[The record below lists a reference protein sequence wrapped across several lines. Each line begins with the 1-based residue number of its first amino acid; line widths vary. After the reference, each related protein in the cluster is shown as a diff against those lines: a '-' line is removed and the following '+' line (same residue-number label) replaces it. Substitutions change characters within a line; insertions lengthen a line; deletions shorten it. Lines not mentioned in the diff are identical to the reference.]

1 MTDRKQSLF
10 GQLCSGDLVIAV
22 EAASGSAGSVEVMGG
37 LSFDAIV
44 IDARNAAISP
54 YSDELERVIRAADV
68 NGMPAL
74 VRVGENTPGTIN
86 RVMNDGA
93 AGVIVAVDDASS
105 AALAAKSVRYP
116 PMGFRG
122 AAPVVRAA
130 KFGLTPWDDY
140 REATNA
146 HRPVIASIETGAGLG
161 EVLEIAAVEGIDAV
175 ILDALNLSLSLGET
189 SLYSPAQINAIGSAV
204 EKLRAADRVIG
215 VNLPSPQG
223 AEEWREAG
231 CTLLVIG
238 TDVGAYVEA
247 TAALRADL
255 ESVPGRIE
263 NGAAS

>member
-1 MTDRKQSLF
+1 MNDRKRSLS
-10 GQLCSGDLVIAV
+10 GRLGSGDLVIAV

-54 YSDELERVIRAADV
+54 YSNELERVVRAADV

-93 AGVIVAVDDASS
+93 AGVIVAVDDPRS
-105 AALAAKSVRYP
+105 AAMAAKSVRYP

-130 KFGLTPWDDY
+130 RFGLTPWDDY

-146 HRPVIASIETGAGLG
+146 HRPVIASIETSAGLR
-161 EVLEIAAVEGIDAV
+161 EISDIAAVEGIDAV
-175 ILDALNLSLSLGET
+175 LLDGLNLSLSLGE
-189 SLYSPAQINAIGSAV
+189 SPFHSPAQTHAIGSAI
-204 EKLRAADRVIG
+204 EELRAADRVSG

-255 ESVPGRIE
+255 ESVPGQIE
-263 NGAAS
+263 NGAAL